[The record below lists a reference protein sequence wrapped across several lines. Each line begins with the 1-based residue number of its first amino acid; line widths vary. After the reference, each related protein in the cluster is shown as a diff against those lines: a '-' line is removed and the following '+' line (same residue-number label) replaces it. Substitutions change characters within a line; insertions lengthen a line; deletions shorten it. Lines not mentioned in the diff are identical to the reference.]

1 MQSAARSRRRVSS
14 DGHVFALRDGRTL
27 EVHELGDPSGFP
39 VVYHHGTPGSGTI
52 YDRWATPG
60 VRVLA
65 YDRAGYGGSA
75 RRPGRAV
82 ADVVADVTAIADE
95 LGLDRFATW
104 GLSGG
109 GPHALACAALCDER
123 LVAAASLAGVGPW
136 DADGLDW
143 LAGMG
148 EGNLREF
155 DLVLAGEEAL
165 RPAIERDRVDLLAAS
180 PEQLRDAMAPHLS
193 ATDSAALTDSL
204 AAYFHGNMAHGLA
217 DGADGWIDDN
227 LAFVKP
233 WGFAVSAIARPVL
246 VVQGGDDLMVPRQH
260 GEWLAA
266 NVTGAESRI
275 DDAHG
280 HLTLVEHLVPEVHTW
295 LLSHS

>member
-1 MQSAARSRRRVSS
+1 MSS
-14 DGHVFALRDGRTL
+14 ETTRTVELPDGRSL
-27 EVHELGDPSGFP
+27 EVHELGEADAFP
-39 VVYHHGTPGSGTI
+39 IVFHHGTPGSGTL
-52 YDRWATPG
+52 YARWASPG
-60 VRVLA
+60 VRLIA
-65 YDRAGYGGSA
+65 YDRAGYGGST

-82 ADVVADVTAIADE
+82 VDVVADITAIADA
-95 LGLDRFATW
+95 LGLERFATW

-109 GPHALACAALCDER
+109 GPHSLACAARCDGR
-123 LVAAASLAGVGPW
+123 LVAAATLAGVGPW
-136 DADGLDW
+136 GAEGLDW

-148 EGNLREF
+148 EGNLEEF
-155 DLVLAGEEAL
+155 DLVLAGEDAL
-165 RPAIERDRVDLLAAS
+165 RPAIERDRGELLGAT

-193 ATDSAALTDSL
+193 PTDSEALTAGL
-204 AAYFHGNMAHGLA
+204 AEYFHENMTHGLG

-233 WGFAVSAIARPVL
+233 WGFELSSIARPVL

-266 NVTGAESRI
+266 NVPGCESRI

-280 HLTLVEHLVPEVHTW
+280 HLTLAEHLVPEVHAW
-295 LLSHS
+295 LQSHS

>member
-1 MQSAARSRRRVSS
+1 VSS
-14 DGHVFALRDGRTL
+14 EASRTVGLADGRSL
-27 EVHELGDPSGFP
+27 EVHELGDRNGFP
-39 VVYHHGTPGSGTI
+39 IVFHHGTPGSGTL
-52 YDRWATPG
+52 YARWETPG
-60 VRVLA
+60 VRLIA
-65 YDRAGYGGSA
+65 YDRAGYGGST
-75 RRPGRAV
+75 RKQGRAV
-82 ADVVADVTAIADE
+82 VDVVADVTALADA
-95 LGLDRFATW
+95 LGLERFATW

-109 GPHALACAALCDER
+109 GPHSLACAALCDER
-123 LVAAASLAGVGPW
+123 LVAAATLAGVGPW
-136 DADGLDW
+136 KVEGLDW

-148 EGNLREF
+148 EGNLKEF

-165 RPAIERDRVDLLAAS
+165 RPAIERERGELLGAT

-193 ATDSAALTDSL
+193 PTDSEALTAGL
-204 AAYFHGNMAHGLA
+204 AEYFHSNMTHALG

-233 WGFAVSAIARPVL
+233 WGFELSAIGRPVL

-266 NVTGAESRI
+266 NVPGAEARI

-280 HLTLVEHLVPEVHTW
+280 HLTLAEHLVPEVHAW
-295 LLSHS
+295 LRSHS

>member
-1 MQSAARSRRRVSS
+1 M
-14 DGHVFALRDGRTL
+14 ALPVGRLL
-27 EVHELGDPSGFP
+27 EVHELGDPGGFP
-39 VVYHHGTPGSGTI
+39 ILFHHGTPGSGTI
-52 YDRWATPG
+52 YARWETPG
-60 VRVLA
+60 VRLIA
-65 YDRAGYGGSA
+65 YDRAGYGGST
-75 RRPGRAV
+75 RKPGRAV
-82 ADVVADVTAIADE
+82 VDVVADVTAVADE
-95 LGLDRFATW
+95 LGLEQFATW

-136 DADGLDW
+136 NADGLDW

-148 EGNLREF
+148 EGNLKEF
-155 DLVLAGEEAL
+155 ELVLAGEDAL
-165 RPAIERDRVDLLAAS
+165 RPAIERERTGMLGATA
-180 PEQLRDAMAPHLS
+180 EQLRDVMAPHLS
-193 ATDSAALTDSL
+193 LTDSQALTASL
-204 AAYFHGNMAHGLA
+204 AEYFFTNMAHALV

-233 WGFAVSAIARPVL
+233 WGFELSAIARPVL

-266 NVTGAESRI
+266 NVPGCESRI

-280 HLTLVEHLVPEVHTW
+280 HLTLVEHLIPEVHTW
-295 LLSHS
+295 LQSHS